1 MKDKKI
7 IICDIDGTIA
17 NLQHRLH
24 YIRNPEGTKDW
35 DSFHNTC
42 LDDKPYRD
50 VIQILWDLYDAGRRR
65 GKEGSE
71 RDVYFFSGRNES
83 VRSETIRWLWKHV
96 LSPSMCHLVEITKE
110 EYDELD
116 NSGMGHTVR
125 ADMQLPTSK
134 TRFFQLQPN
143 LEMRSEGDRRD
154 DVIVKYEMI
163 YDYKFT
169 PDDVLCI
176 LDDRQG
182 VVDMWR
188 ENGFLCLQV
197 NAWKEPPKHHHLM
210 DADLETLNTEELIF
224 LIKHERE
231 HYKARLDELIK
242 RKNEKKRLLK
252 EISNARIDFAVNN
265 EIAHEVGGGKSA
277 LLDQDQPTPKYI
289 DTPNVNLND
298 LEESEK

>member
-42 LDDKPYRD
+42 LDDEPYRD

-65 GKEGSE
+65 GKEVNDRRTIWEWSE
-71 RDVYFFSGRNES
+71 RDVYFFSGRNGS

-96 LSPSMCHLVEITKE
+96 LSPSMCHEVEITKE

-116 NSGMGHTVR
+116 NSGMGYTLR
-125 ADMQLPTSK
+125 AHDERL
-134 TRFFQLQPN
+134 FQLQPN

-154 DVIVKYEMI
+154 DVTVKYEMM
-163 YDYKFT
+163 YDYKFM
-169 PDDVLCI
+169 PEDVLCI

-188 ENGFLCLQV
+188 ENGFRCLQV
-197 NAWKEPPKHHHLM
+197 DAWKEPPKHHHLM

-231 HYKARLDELIK
+231 HFKARLHQEWK
-242 RKNEKKRLLK
+242 
-252 EISNARIDFAVNN
+252 SNARIDFAINN
-265 EIAHEVGGGKSA
+265 EIARE
-277 LLDQDQPTPKYI
+277 
-289 DTPNVNLND
+289 ND
-298 LEESEK
+298 VIKQLRGSYPYT